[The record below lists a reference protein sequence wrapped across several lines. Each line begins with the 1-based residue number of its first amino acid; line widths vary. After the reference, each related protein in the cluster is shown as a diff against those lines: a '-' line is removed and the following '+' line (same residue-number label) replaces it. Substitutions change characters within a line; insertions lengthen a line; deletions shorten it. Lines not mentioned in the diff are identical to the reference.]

1 MTVWW
6 ELSVKQHSR
15 TDHNLNT
22 LPIKVAEVLHSSIAQ
37 RDHLVIGFALIFLVL
52 YLKENT
58 AIMFLSTADISMRH
72 LLQSTVLSPYERV
85 SRD

>member
-52 YLKENT
+52 YLKEKNSEYCDNVFIDCRYFHAT
-58 AIMFLSTADISMRH
+58 FASIYC
-72 LLQSTVLSPYERV
+72 TVPI
-85 SRD
+85 